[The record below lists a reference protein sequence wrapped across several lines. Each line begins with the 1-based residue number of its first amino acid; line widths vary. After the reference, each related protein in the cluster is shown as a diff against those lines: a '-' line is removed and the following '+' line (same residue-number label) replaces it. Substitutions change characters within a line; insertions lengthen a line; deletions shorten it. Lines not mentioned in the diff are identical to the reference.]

1 MKERIKWVDVAKF
14 LGIFAIYLGHFG
26 TTAGMTRDFVFIYHV
41 PLFFFLSGCMSTL
54 DNEKN
59 ILKFVWKK
67 LKSLMIPFWI
77 FALLSIVVTVINNQI
92 NIYDVKDMLVKIA
105 YGCIRNRFVA
115 TSLWFLPCLFVM
127 EIIFKLIKF
136 ARFKVL
142 MLAICV
148 AIYVAVVKLIVPG
161 PHISPSWEYNVDS
174 ALYFIIYY
182 AIGYAAFPYIA
193 SLFKL
198 DTLLKKIVFFATGA
212 LSFIY
217 SALQFFGK
225 ADLLPSI
232 NKVPVLNIFSL
243 VISAIC
249 IIWFNLIAAKLLEN
263 VALFNEIGR
272 STLYLC
278 CNEYFMHVFTF
289 DILTLFGLKR
299 ALSNPLQTYIFVII
313 LLVLCTKLVAPAE
326 KKLARSIASVFA
338 KKSEPIALDNN
349 SSENI

>member
-1 MKERIKWVDVAKF
+1 
-14 LGIFAIYLGHFG
+14 
-26 TTAGMTRDFVFIYHV
+26 
-41 PLFFFLSGCMSTL
+41 
-54 DNEKN
+54 
-59 ILKFVWKK
+59 
-67 LKSLMIPFWI
+67 MIPFWI

-217 SALQFFGK
+217 SALQFF
-225 ADLLPSI
+225 
-232 NKVPVLNIFSL
+232 V
-243 VISAIC
+243 
-249 IIWFNLIAAKLLEN
+249 
-263 VALFNEIGR
+263 
-272 STLYLC
+272 
-278 CNEYFMHVFTF
+278 
-289 DILTLFGLKR
+289 
-299 ALSNPLQTYIFVII
+299 
-313 LLVLCTKLVAPAE
+313 
-326 KKLARSIASVFA
+326 
-338 KKSEPIALDNN
+338 
-349 SSENI
+349 